1 MAGKG
6 SNNLNQSPCD
16 VSKLCRCPDLTRS
29 KLKPLEGVGMNCR
42 KKDLSSTIK
51 KLVELVSD
59 PVTSINTFRI
69 CQHLDDFISLNN
81 KQAFYVKDLDD
92 IMCILEFLALQA
104 QHVAEYQK
112 YLNEILDLCGM
123 PPLLKKSSEGLFCVE
138 VLEHYF
144 TLFAYLLVILPT
156 VPEIFMVH
164 EAIHRLLGRK
174 KVGHIATVKLDHCH
188 RAVEGSILPVIMT
201 EMLEIATDEIL
212 PRMLE
217 TTLLVVS
224 ISHKCCTFNG
234 FSTILL
240 LDQLLELSSSASGYR
255 MMEAGVFEHIL
266 IRLDRNHATRP
277 KHKPTPEIPENE
289 LGANCQPELVLLI
302 SNIIWT
308 LLDSVM
314 SPETLAKDINILVK
328 PPSQSAM
335 WSLRHAFKR
344 EVRCAGRN
352 RSSVTLR
359 NDLAAIMLAVLTT
372 LPDWKFVQS
381 GLAEDLVILAVATE
395 FGTENTWASSVRL
408 GNSNEDFRFK
418 KILTLIM
425 CYLSKIGASVEI
437 MKQRR
442 LMASILSSINPDV
455 KGMNKLLSEIQ
466 FWDLHKYALYALAVL
481 LPQMPEKFIEYRGTN
496 RLLMILEWSMLK
508 RCDSHNQL
516 ILNCMKTIN
525 AIILSDKE
533 IIRKDFQ
540 DQEII
545 HFVLSVNV
553 INSEHQRILTHAMMI
568 LEALIKNNKPYQTMY
583 GEQGIKMVLR
593 LLHRCF
599 YDKTEL
605 RFEPDSR

>member
-1 MAGKG
+1 MTSKD
-6 SNNLNQSPCD
+6 SNNWYQSPCD
-16 VSKLCRCPDLTRS
+16 LSKLCRCPDLTKS
-29 KLKPLEGVGMNCR
+29 KLKPLEGVGMKCR

-51 KLVELVSD
+51 KLAELVSD
-59 PVTSINTFRI
+59 PVTSVNTFRI
-69 CQHLDDFISLNN
+69 CQHLDDFVNLNN
-81 KQAFYVKDLDD
+81 NQAFYLKDLDD

-104 QHVAEYQK
+104 RHVAEYQK
-112 YLNEILDLCGM
+112 YLDEMLDLCGM
-123 PPLLKKSSEGLFCVE
+123 PPLLKKSSDGLFCVE
-138 VLEHYF
+138 ILEHYF

-156 VPEIFMVH
+156 VPEILMVH
-164 EAIHRLLGRK
+164 RAIHRLLDRK
-174 KVGHIATVKLDHCH
+174 KVGHIAAVKLDHCH
-188 RAVEGSILPVIMT
+188 RAVEGSILPVTIT
-201 EMLEIATDEIL
+201 ALLEIATDEIH

-217 TTLLVVS
+217 TTLLVAS
-224 ISHKCCTFNG
+224 ISHKCC
-234 FSTILL
+234 
-240 LDQLLELSSSASGYR
+240 YR

-277 KHKPTPEIPENE
+277 KHKPAPEIPENE
-289 LGANCQPELVLLI
+289 LGADCQSELVLLI

-308 LLDSVM
+308 LLESIM
-314 SPETLAKDINILVK
+314 LPETLSKDINILVK

-359 NDLAAIMLAVLTT
+359 NDLAAIMLAILAT

-395 FGTENTWASSVRL
+395 FGTENTWASGVRF

-418 KILTLIM
+418 KILILIM

-442 LMASILSSINPDV
+442 LMASILSLINPDA
-455 KGMNKLLSEIQ
+455 KEMNKSLNEMQ

-481 LPQMPEKFIEYRGTN
+481 LPLIPEKFIEYRGTN
-496 RLLMILEWSMLK
+496 RILMILEWSMLK
-508 RCDSHNQL
+508 RCDSQL
-516 ILNCMKTIN
+516 ILNCMKTLN
-525 AIILSDKE
+525 AIIMSEKE

-540 DQEII
+540 DQGAVGTVLKVI

-568 LEALIKNNKPYQTMY
+568 LEALIKNNKRYQMMY
-583 GEQGIKMVLR
+583 GEQGIKLVLR

-605 RFEPDSR
+605 HFEPDSR